1 MKIELKLEIRAEF
14 MEVEVEPNLLLD
26 DLYRMYEKQTP
37 YTVLAA
43 KVDNEVRPLTDRL
56 NRECRV
62 EFLDMRTQAANVIY
76 QNSLILL
83 YLKAIQDVIGDVSVD
98 IENSLIGV
106 KHENSSVAQIL
117 GKFDLNKYF
126 AGITYDELISVM
138 F

>member
-1 MKIELKLEIRAEF
+1 MKIELNLETRAAF
-14 MEVEVEPNLLLD
+14 MEVEVEPNLLLG

-56 NRECRV
+56 SRECRV

-83 YLKAIQDVIGDVSVD
+83 YPKAIQDVIGDVSVD
-98 IENSLIGV
+98 IETL
-106 KHENSSVAQIL
+106 
-117 GKFDLNKYF
+117 
-126 AGITYDELISVM
+126 
-138 F
+138 